1 MKDLEK
7 DSEFE
12 KPPVVVENTGGL
24 LSNTPWWLVS
34 VGIHMVLLLAATLI
48 AIEQLHALS
57 SPEPEVRLRPVVPSE
72 QIFDKIEA
80 PPGAV
85 DRKGPVIDDPDT
97 SSNPLPDVFVPD
109 AKFSDHYESPDNE
122 DYHQMKG
129 DSKDFLSRNPG
140 DAGGY
145 KGKQLS
151 KNPGVYDA
159 MGVGLGGGGGG
170 KYGGKFGG
178 RDLLKP
184 RPLGATKGTEGAVL
198 SALKWLARHQGP
210 DGGWG
215 AESFHRQCVGGACG
229 GVGDS
234 SFDTGVTSLAVLAF
248 LGAGYTPITKK
259 EFPDPMDPQ
268 RTLHFGEVV
277 KKGLQWLLAHQ
288 DPEGCVGERGTKY
301 MYNHAI
307 AALTLS
313 EAYGMT
319 ANQLLHEP
327 AQKAIDFLVAS
338 QNPGK
343 GWRYSMKCGDSDSS
357 VTGWAVMALKSAEL
371 SELTFPKKPCFDG
384 ALNWLN
390 EATATNGY
398 YRTGYISKEDGK
410 VYVPGKNEMWDD
422 HPALSAVSVMSR
434 IFIQKD
440 KREPALTAVTLLASD
455 LPAWRQNK
463 VDFYY
468 WYYASLALFQYDG
481 PEGPMWKKWNEP
493 MVNAIVPHQKGK
505 ADACRLGSWDPQDDR
520 WGFEGGRVYA
530 AAINALTLEVYY
542 RYENVF
548 GVAQKKQ

>member
-1 MKDLEK
+1 MKELEK

-12 KPPVVVENTGGL
+12 KPPVVLETSGGL

-34 VGIHMVLLLAATLI
+34 VGIHLVLLLVATLV
-48 AIEQLHALS
+48 AIEQLHALT
-57 SPEPEVRLRPVVPSE
+57 EPPGVYVRPVVPTE
-72 QIFDKIEA
+72 PLFDKIEA
-80 PPGAV
+80 PAGNV
-85 DRKGPVIDDPDT
+85 DHKGPILDKPDPSTD
-97 SSNPLPDVFVPD
+97 NLPDVFIPD
-109 AKFSDHYESPDNE
+109 AKLSDHYESADGE

-129 DSKDFLSRNPG
+129 DSKDFLSYTLG
-140 DAGGY
+140 EAGGY
-145 KGKQLS
+145 KGRQLG
-151 KNPGVYDA
+151 KNPGSNDSL
-159 MGVGLGGGGGG
+159 GVGVGGGGSGKHGG
-170 KYGGKFGG
+170 PFGG
-178 RDLLKP
+178 REILTRPP
-184 RPLGATKGTEGAVL
+184 RGATKGTEGAVMA
-198 SALKWLARHQGP
+198 ALKWLARHQGP

-215 AESFHRQCVGGACG
+215 AESFNRQCSGGACG
-229 GVGDS
+229 GGGDS
-234 SFDTGVTSLAVLAF
+234 SYDIGVTSLSLLAF
-248 LGAGYTPITKK
+248 LGGRYTQLTK
-259 EFPDPMDPQ
+259 EFPDPLDRQQML
-268 RTLHFGEVV
+268 RFGDVV
-277 KKGLQWLLAHQ
+277 KRGLQWLILHQ

-301 MYNHAI
+301 MYNHAV
-307 AALTLS
+307 AALVLS

-319 ANQLLHEP
+319 ASQPLRES
-327 AQKAIDFLVAS
+327 AQKAIDFLIAS

-343 GWRYSMKCGDSDSS
+343 GWRYSAKCGDSDSS

-371 SELTFPKKPCFDG
+371 SELSFPKGPAFDG
-384 ALNWLN
+384 AINWLN

-434 IFIQKD
+434 IFIQKN

-455 LPAWRQNK
+455 LPVWKQNK

-505 ADACRLGSWDPQDDR
+505 ADGCRSGSWDPQDDR

-548 GVAQKKQ
+548 GGSQKK